1 MVNAIEPLLDLPA
14 SSVKE
19 IMTSDSGLLK
29 KAWSFYRDEQLR
41 EAGKQTLTF
50 WQPKNI
56 KFSV

>member
-41 EAGKQTLTF
+41 EAGK
-50 WQPKNI
+50 
-56 KFSV
+56 